1 MVWAKLY
8 VGDTLNVLKTINN
21 SSVDLAM
28 TSPPYW
34 GLRDYGVKG
43 QLGLEATSDEYI
55 QKIIQ
60 YFDELKRVIK
70 PTGSFYLNLGDTY
83 MKKNLQM
90 IPARLTL
97 LLQEHG
103 WTLRNDIIWHKPNH
117 MPASVKDRLSNTYE
131 HLFHFVKSKRY
142 YYDLDSIRI
151 PHKTGPASFNYRVRE
166 AKRNH
171 TGIIGVKSNS
181 KEMSEY
187 DNKGQ
192 RIQKLKDQTRYDTK
206 FSKRCQASSLLAR
219 TAYARKVL
227 GRNHETALNHPLGK
241 NPGDT
246 VSLDWAEG
254 RRNNCMPAFPPQH
267 KDKITRGYRD
277 GKGAAGI
284 NPHMRNHPLGKNP
297 GDVIPSLRKS
307 QQLYLDTKGRIGH
320 GHYKGGVYVGIRNHR
335 LGKNPGDFWNIPPKP
350 FPGAHFAVYPETLC
364 IAPIKSSCPPGGV
377 VLDPFAGSG
386 TTMKVALELGR
397 NTIGIELNPKYARI
411 IESRLG
417 TNCKPRTY
425 RI

>member
-1 MVWAKLY
+1 
-8 VGDTLNVLKTINN
+8 VLKTINN

-34 GLRDYGVKG
+34 GLRDYRVKG
-43 QLGLEATSDEYI
+43 QLGLEATSEEYI
-55 QKIIQ
+55 QKLVQ

-70 PTGSFYLNLGDTY
+70 PTGSFCLNLGDTY

-90 IPARLTL
+90 IPSRVAL
-97 LLQEHG
+97 LLQSHG
-103 WTLRNDIIWHKPNH
+103 WILRNDIIWHKPNH

-131 HLFHFVKSKRY
+131 HLFHFVKSKKY
-142 YYDLDSIRI
+142 YYDLDSIRV

-171 TGIIGVKSNS
+171 KGIIGVKSNS

-187 DNKGQ
+187 DSQGQ
-192 RIQKLKDQTRYDTK
+192 RIRKLNNRSEYDTK

-246 VSLDWAEG
+246 VSLNWAEG

-267 KDKITRGYRD
+267 KDKITSGYRD
-277 GKGAAGI
+277 GKGTAGF
-284 NPHMRNHPLGKNP
+284 NPHISNHPLGKNP
-297 GDVIPSLRKS
+297 GDVVVNNSKERSSYIQGRPLRPPHHPYRGDGWEANNP
-307 QQLYLDTKGRIGH
+307 QIVNYPE
-320 GHYKGGVYVGIRNHR
+320 
-335 LGKNPGDFWNIPPKP
+335 GKNPGDFWNITPKP

-364 IAPIKSSCPPGGV
+364 IAPIKSSSPLGGV

-397 NTIGIELNPKYARI
+397 NTIGIDLNPKYAKI